1 MGLIITSTID
11 TDAGSTST
19 AYINILKFDI
29 AKESGARVFVNLYL
43 SQAARDA
50 NSQDTISSRSI
61 LRRFGVSSEDLD
73 LSNIYASLYAKL
85 KTKLEDSGLTVI
97 DEI

>member
-1 MGLIITSTID
+1 MGLIITNEIS
-11 TDAGSTST
+11 TDAGSTSE
-19 AYINILKFDI
+19 AYINISKFEI
-29 AKESGARVFVNLYL
+29 KNGAGASAFVNLYIN
-43 SQAARDA
+43 QADRDA
-50 NSQDTISSRSI
+50 NSQDTVSSRSI
-61 LRRFGVSSEDLD
+61 LRRFGVSFEDLD

>member
-1 MGLIITSTID
+1 MGLTLTTEIN
-11 TDAGSTST
+11 TDGGVTST

-43 SQAARDA
+43 NQAARDA
-50 NSQDTISSRSI
+50 NSQDTVSSKII

-73 LSNIYASLYAKL
+73 LPNIYASLYAKL